1 LTLPLDDELKYYLN
15 KVCDPISLFVLG
27 KLKDGY
33 SEVTLYNRKNRF
45 RQEINIELKKIR
57 EKLNLSA
64 PLLMGTARDCYA
76 STLKRNGVP
85 REFIGDMLG
94 HNDPRT
100 TSHYLDSLS
109 IEESFNINKHLVKR
123 KTKKVEAGDLDEIG
137 WN

>member
-1 LTLPLDDELKYYLN
+1 
-15 KVCDPISLFVLG
+15 
-27 KLKDGY
+27 
-33 SEVTLYNRKNRF
+33 
-45 RQEINIELKKIR
+45 
-57 EKLNLSA
+57 
-64 PLLMGTARDCYA
+64 
-76 STLKRNGVP
+76 
-85 REFIGDMLG
+85 MLG